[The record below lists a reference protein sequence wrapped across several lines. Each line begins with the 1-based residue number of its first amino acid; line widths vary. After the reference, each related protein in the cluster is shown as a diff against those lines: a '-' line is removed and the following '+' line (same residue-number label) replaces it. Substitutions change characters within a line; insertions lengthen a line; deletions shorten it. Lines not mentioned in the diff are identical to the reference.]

1 MNEVLHHIISEAA
14 RCGAMEAVK
23 ALKPSADRI
32 SQAEA
37 FRSFGRAFVE
47 AHKHELTV
55 TGSGCRLYYSRAE
68 LVEMQAANSV
78 NSILNQINKKQNN
91 NGKQQ
96 KTL

>member
-1 MNEVLHHIISEAA
+1 MTEELQHIISYAA
-14 RCGAMEAVK
+14 KCGAFEAVK
-23 ALKPSADRI
+23 AMKPSADRI

-78 NSILNQINKKQNN
+78 NNLIKKLNKTKQ

>member
-1 MNEVLHHIISEAA
+1 MTEELQHIISQAA
-14 RCGAMEAVK
+14 RCGAMEAVE

-78 NSILNQINKKQNN
+78 NNLIKKLNKTKQ
-91 NGKQQ
+91 NGKQE

>member
-1 MNEVLHHIISEAA
+1 MTEELQHIISQAA

-78 NSILNQINKKQNN
+78 NNLIKKLNKTKQ
-91 NGKQQ
+91 NGKQE

>member
-1 MNEVLHHIISEAA
+1 MTEELRTLISQAA

-23 ALKPSADRI
+23 AMKPSADRI
-32 SQAEA
+32 TQAEA
-37 FRSFGRAFVE
+37 FRCFGRAFVE

-68 LVEMQAANSV
+68 LAEVQAAYSV
-78 NSILNQINKKQNN
+78 NNLIKKLNKTKQN
-91 NGKQQ
+91 GKE

>member
-1 MNEVLHHIISEAA
+1 MTEELQHIISQAA

-78 NSILNQINKKQNN
+78 NNLIKKLNKTKQ

>member
-1 MNEVLHHIISEAA
+1 MNEVLHDIISQAA

-78 NSILNQINKKQNN
+78 NNLIKKLNKTKQ

>member
-1 MNEVLHHIISEAA
+1 MTEELRTLISQAA
-14 RCGAMEAVK
+14 KCGAMEAVK
-23 ALKPSADRI
+23 ALKPSSDRI

-68 LVEMQAANSV
+68 LVEMQASYSV
-78 NSILNQINKKQNN
+78 NNLIKKLNKTKQN
-91 NGKQQ
+91 GK
-96 KTL
+96 

>member
-1 MNEVLHHIISEAA
+1 MTEELHHIISQAA
-14 RCGAMEAVK
+14 RCGAFEAVK

-55 TGSGCRLYYSRAE
+55 TGSGGRLYYSRAE

-78 NSILNQINKKQNN
+78 NNLIKKLNKTKQ

>member
-1 MNEVLHHIISEAA
+1 MTEELRHIISQAA

-23 ALKPSADRI
+23 AIKPSADRI

-78 NSILNQINKKQNN
+78 NNLIKKLNKTKQ

>member
-1 MNEVLHHIISEAA
+1 MTEELRTLISQAA
-14 RCGAMEAVK
+14 KCGAMEAVK

-78 NSILNQINKKQNN
+78 NNLIKKLNKTKK

>member
-1 MNEVLHHIISEAA
+1 MTEELRHIINQAA

-68 LVEMQAANSV
+68 LVEMQAAYSV
-78 NSILNQINKKQNN
+78 NNLIKKLNKTKQ

>member
-1 MNEVLHHIISEAA
+1 MTEELQHIISQAA

-32 SQAEA
+32 TQAEA

-78 NSILNQINKKQNN
+78 NNLIKKLNKTKQN
-91 NGKQQ
+91 GKE

>member
-1 MNEVLHHIISEAA
+1 MTEELRTLISQAA

-23 ALKPSADRI
+23 AMKPSADRI

-47 AHKHELTV
+47 NHKHELTV

-68 LVEMQAANSV
+68 LVEMQAAYSV
-78 NSILNQINKKQNN
+78 NNLIKKLNKT
-91 NGKQQ
+91 KQQ
-96 KTL
+96 WKTKK

>member
-1 MNEVLHHIISEAA
+1 MTEELRTLISQAA

-78 NSILNQINKKQNN
+78 NNLIKKLNKTKQ

>member
-1 MNEVLHHIISEAA
+1 MTEELRHIISQAA

-78 NSILNQINKKQNN
+78 NNLIKKLNKTKQ

>member
-1 MNEVLHHIISEAA
+1 MTEELQHIISQAA

-37 FRSFGRAFVE
+37 FRCFGRAFVE
-47 AHKHELTV
+47 SHKHELTV

-78 NSILNQINKKQNN
+78 NNLIKKLNKTKQ

>member
-1 MNEVLHHIISEAA
+1 MTEELQHIISYAA
-14 RCGAMEAVK
+14 KCGAMEAVK
-23 ALKPSADRI
+23 AMKPSADRI

-78 NSILNQINKKQNN
+78 NNLIKKLNKTKQ

>member
-1 MNEVLHHIISEAA
+1 MTEELRHIISQAA

-78 NSILNQINKKQNN
+78 NNLIKKLNKTKQ
-91 NGKQQ
+91 NGKQE